1 MNTDISYRMA
11 DKKSDKKSEAQEFD
25 EAKFVEETE
34 KGTKITIF
42 SFLLGIAMSVVSRII
57 WQFVGYPPAFITGV
71 FAIAIL
77 VALLRNRFEMKA
89 MDWLSSGGVYVL
101 TWISFW
107 LLLTNPPFI

>member
-1 MNTDISYRMA
+1 MA
-11 DKKSDKKSEAQEFD
+11 DKKATRNSRFQTLMRPDSWRRLKRHKDSN
-25 EAKFVEETE
+25 
-34 KGTKITIF
+34 F
-42 SFLLGIAMSVVSRII
+42 SFLLGLAMSVVSRII
-57 WQFVGYPPAFITGV
+57 WQFVGYPPAFIIGV

-89 MDWLSSGGVYVL
+89 MDWLSSGGVYAL